1 MTPPRTIQPLNP
13 AHDSA
18 AQAVFALF
26 ESGAEG
32 REDFDRQFCEAVAEA
47 LGAELASVLE
57 PDASGGTLHF
67 RYAMG
72 MEPAEA
78 GRFEFRLGE
87 GICGAAALTGRT
99 ISVADAHGSAQHAG
113 IVDEQTDIRT
123 RSIISAPALRD
134 GRCVA
139 VVNVLNKRTGEFD
152 ERDKALA
159 RAFILLYA
167 ADRTTRGGSSGAKK
181 ASSRRRV
188 AKAPIAIASDGLS
201 IIGASPLVERTLG
214 MALKAAPTEW
224 PILILGETGTGKEL
238 LVRRIH
244 RESLRSGKPLMAINC
259 AALSE
264 TLLESELFGHVRGA
278 FTGADRNRRGKLE
291 QSDGATVFLDEVG
304 DMSPACQAKLLRTI
318 DYGEVTPVGSNEVR
332 KIDVRII
339 SATNRVLEEMVE
351 SGKFRRDL
359 FYRLRGIELRLP
371 PLRERGGDLEL
382 LAGVFL
388 GEATAGRGS
397 AVTGFSEMAWQLIQ
411 SHSWPGNIRELRRA
425 IQSAVTSAEG
435 ETIEALDLPLS
446 VQEAGG
452 AVPRNGIAD
461 NRDTGSVGIAS
472 PAGGSDAHGEASW
485 AAASES
491 TSGPPD
497 SIYAKERRE
506 IIEALGVTAYPGT
519 GRWNLAAAARRL
531 GMSRKKLEYRVKS
544 VHALASER

>member
-1 MTPPRTIQPLNP
+1 MTRPMTQPLNP
-13 AHDSA
+13 AHVSA
-18 AQAVFALF
+18 SQAVFALF
-26 ESGAEG
+26 ESGSKG
-32 REDFDRQFCEAVAEA
+32 QQDFDRLFCEAVAEA

-78 GRFEFRLGE
+78 SRFEFRLGE

-99 ISVADAHGSAQHAG
+99 IAVADAQHSAQHAG

-139 VVNVLNKRTGEFD
+139 VVNVLNKRVGEFD
-152 ERDKALA
+152 ERDKELA

-167 ADRTTRGGSSGAKK
+167 ADRTARAGSAGSKK
-181 ASSRRRV
+181 AGSRRRS
-188 AKAPIAIASDGLS
+188 AMAPVAIAPDGLS

-214 MALKAAPTEW
+214 MAIKAASTEW
-224 PILILGETGTGKEL
+224 PILVLGETGTGKEL

-244 RESLRSGKPLMAINC
+244 RESRRAGKPLLAINC

-318 DYGEVTPVGSNEVR
+318 DYGEITPVGSNEVR

-339 SATNRVLEEMVE
+339 SATNRPLEEMVE
-351 SGKFRRDL
+351 SGEFRRDL

-388 GEATAGRGS
+388 DEAVAERGS
-397 AVTGFSEMAWQLIQ
+397 AVTGFSESAWQLIA

-435 ETIEALDLPLS
+435 ETIEASDLPLS
-446 VQEAGG
+446 VQEASG
-452 AVPRNGIAD
+452 AVPRNGMAD
-461 NRDTGSVGIAS
+461 IRGTGSVGIVPLAGAS
-472 PAGGSDAHGEASW
+472 IAHGESPGRPSSKFEPA
-485 AAASES
+485 
-491 TSGPPD
+491 PPD
-497 SIYAKERRE
+497 SIYAEERRE

-544 VHALASER
+544 VHALASAK